1 MERMRFQAIDRTGKA
16 VIMEISANDE
26 TSAKRQLRRM
36 GYTPVRSVAAREGF
50 SFAGLLKG
58 EHHFDLYHFTC
69 RLSPLLLANIPLERA
84 LAVIEEGVKK
94 PKEREV
100 ILYLRQGLHEGK
112 SFSALTRE
120 RKEWF
125 SPLYS
130 SLVESGEQSGNLAGV
145 MMELKRFLKESKDF
159 KDFVITCSIYP
170 AIVVSVTLGVIFL
183 LFTVF
188 IPRFA

>member
-69 RLSPLLLANIPLERA
+69 RLSPLLLANIPLEKA
-84 LAVIEEGVKK
+84 LDEGWK
-94 PKEREV
+94 
-100 ILYLRQGLHEGK
+100 ILADCFDKTETGIK
-112 SFSALTRE
+112 SE
-120 RKEWF
+120 
-125 SPLYS
+125 
-130 SLVESGEQSGNLAGV
+130 LVE
-145 MMELKRFLKESKDF
+145 KFWPK
-159 KDFVITCSIYP
+159 
-170 AIVVSVTLGVIFL
+170 
-183 LFTVF
+183 
-188 IPRFA
+188 